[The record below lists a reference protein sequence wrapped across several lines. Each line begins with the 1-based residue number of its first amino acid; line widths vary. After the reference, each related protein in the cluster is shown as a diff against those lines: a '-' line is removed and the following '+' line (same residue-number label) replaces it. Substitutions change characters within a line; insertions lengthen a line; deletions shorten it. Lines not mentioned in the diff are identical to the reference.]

1 MIALQLFLSFHLC
14 DSIICRYFQK
24 ELLSPCLLSPEFID
38 EVRIDYLLLSYL
50 KQTHQLLFCSLSP
63 CQLLQITAI
72 INRQSKKI
80 IYIKV
85 KQSLQYLSALEAIK
99 INSSLKKKKRKKRG
113 LIEQDCPPLEK
124 KTMLCCL
131 CKLLLQHIAVVCFLF
146 FLKR

>member
-99 INSSLKKKKRKKRG
+99 INSSFKKK
-113 LIEQDCPPLEK
+113 EK
-124 KTMLCCL
+124 KEVSLNKTVLPWKKKQCC
-131 CKLLLQHIAVVCFLF
+131 VVCANSYYNT
-146 FLKR
+146 